1 MLIFNFHA
9 YEQVA
14 MNIWRFKALCLS
26 LFLLTS
32 ASFEPAAAQQEAP
45 HRPQAAAHAFQNV
58 SQAGGGPIKIIYVVP
73 DDRRERQDFN
83 SAIADAA
90 RDFQTWLGA
99 QLDGKSIALAS
110 PAVTVFHSQRNAA
123 WFKGDASPPSY
134 FWRITTKELTGLG
147 LVKYNDPNMR
157 YLIFVDAD
165 LRCGQSGAGG
175 DGIAVLEANNL
186 RGLVGDPIVPACLER
201 TGADLQR
208 RSRWIGGIGHELL
221 HTLGLGHAD
230 QYEDCRDTACHN
242 RALMKFGYVSYPN
255 ADLRP
260 QDKAFLLTSKSIFRN

>member
-1 MLIFNFHA
+1 ML
-9 YEQVA
+9 V
-14 MNIWRFKALCLS
+14 S
-26 LFLLTS
+26 FLLTS

-186 RGLVGDPIVPACLER
+186 RGWLAIRSSRPVLSERAPIFSDVPVGSEASAMSFSILSAWATPTNMRIVA
-201 TGADLQR
+201 
-208 RSRWIGGIGHELL
+208 I
-221 HTLGLGHAD
+221 
-230 QYEDCRDTACHN
+230 
-242 RALMKFGYVSYPN
+242 
-255 ADLRP
+255 RP
-260 QDKAFLLTSKSIFRN
+260 VIIAH